1 MGYLLLFLLVLFADQ
16 LTKAIAFAV
25 MGSES
30 SLHTWIPNFL
40 GIRTTVNTG
49 VSFGWFG
56 DEPWAMPVFIAITA
70 VALVVFFIF
79 FLKAAKRKHFLRVA
93 LVLIMVGA
101 AGNLIDLCVMAGV
114 RDLIWMNFG
123 FVDFSNNLADIA
135 IFIGAIM
142 FILALFFVDDDA
154 VFRPNK
160 KKEEQELEEAAT
172 DLTERAAKAEKSE
185 EDVGP
190 LSDG

>member
-16 LTKAIAFAV
+16 ITKAIAFAV
-25 MGSES
+25 MGPES
-30 SLHTWIPNFL
+30 SLHIWIPDFL
-40 GIRTTVNTG
+40 GIKTTVNTG

-56 DEPWAMPVFIAITA
+56 DEPWAMPVFIAVTA

-79 FLKAAKRKHFLRVA
+79 FIKTARRKRFLRVA

-101 AGNLIDLCVMAGV
+101 AGNLIDRSVMSGV

-123 FVDFSNNLADIA
+123 FVDFSNNIADIA
-135 IFIGAIM
+135 IFIGAVM
-142 FILALFFVDDDA
+142 FILALLFVDDDA

-160 KKEEQELEEAAT
+160 KKEEKELEEAAA
-172 DLTERAAKAEKSE
+172 DLNEHAAKAEESG
-185 EDVGP
+185 EDIGP

>member
-16 LTKAIAFAV
+16 ITKAIAFAV
-25 MGSES
+25 MGPES
-30 SLHTWIPNFL
+30 SLHIWIPDFL
-40 GIRTTVNTG
+40 GIKTTVNTG

-56 DEPWAMPVFIAITA
+56 DKPWAMPVFIAVTA

-79 FLKAAKRKHFLRVA
+79 FIKTARRKRFLRVA

-101 AGNLIDLCVMAGV
+101 AGNLIDRSVMSGV

-123 FVDFSNNLADIA
+123 FVQFSNNLADIA
-135 IFIGAIM
+135 IFIGAVM
-142 FILALFFVDDDA
+142 FILALLFVDDDA

-160 KKEEQELEEAAT
+160 KKEEKELEEAAA
-172 DLTERAAKAEKSE
+172 DLNEHAAKAEESG
-185 EDVGP
+185 EDIGP

>member
-1 MGYLLLFLLVLFADQ
+1 M
-16 LTKAIAFAV
+16 
-25 MGSES
+25 
-30 SLHTWIPNFL
+30 
-40 GIRTTVNTG
+40 
-49 VSFGWFG
+49 
-56 DEPWAMPVFIAITA
+56 
-70 VALVVFFIF
+70 
-79 FLKAAKRKHFLRVA
+79 
-93 LVLIMVGA
+93 
-101 AGNLIDLCVMAGV
+101 